1 MYLYEDE
8 RKELCTS
15 IEDIA
20 LITGPSRHCKVSLF
34 QDKYREFDYFC
45 FVLSINSSA
54 KKILDFISTNMEWL
68 EEKKIILIYNSNK
81 HLDIYSSVNKIKAL
95 LMNNIKYED
104 TFYLGED
111 KHENKK
117 LKDKFIEFAAK
128 IRAIMECDIKKYP
141 DELLKNH
148 IEAFLKEHNM
158 CTLCTG
164 SMDMIIGTPIEY
176 MYEAGNIYIITEGG
190 RKFINILKN
199 DKVSAAVYNEYE
211 GFAKLKGL
219 QLKGKVEII
228 SIDNPEYDRILE
240 MKKLQPENVKN
251 LNMIM
256 NILRIKLERAD
267 FLCSEIKTKGYDAKQ
282 IYEW

>member
-15 IEDIA
+15 IKAAA

-34 QDKYREFDYFC
+34 QDKYKEFDYFG
-45 FVLSINSSA
+45 FVLSTNSSC
-54 KKILDFISTNMEWL
+54 KRILDFINTNMDWL
-68 EEKKIILIYNSNK
+68 KEKKTVLIYNTNK
-81 HLDIYSSVNKIKAL
+81 HLSMHSCINRIKAL
-95 LMNNIKYED
+95 VLSNIKYEN

-111 KHENKK
+111 KNKNKK
-117 LKDKFIEFAAK
+117 LKNNFMEFAAK
-128 IRAIMECDIKKYP
+128 IRDIMECDIKKYP
-141 DELLKNH
+141 DEFLKND

-164 SMDMIIGTPIEY
+164 SGNMVIGTPIEY
-176 MYEAGNIYIITEGG
+176 MYEAGSMYIITEGG

-199 DKVSAAVYNEYE
+199 DKVSVAVYNEYE

-228 SIDNPEYDRILE
+228 PIDDPEYDRILE
-240 MKKLQPENVKN
+240 MKKLKPENVKN

-256 NILRIKLERAD
+256 NVLRIKLERAD